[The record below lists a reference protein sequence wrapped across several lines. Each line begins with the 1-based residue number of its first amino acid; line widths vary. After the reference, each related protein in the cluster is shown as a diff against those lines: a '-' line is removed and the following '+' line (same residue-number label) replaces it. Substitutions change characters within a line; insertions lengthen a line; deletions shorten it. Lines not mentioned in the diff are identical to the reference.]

1 MKKSFESELKPEVRE
16 NMRKNLVYVAIFSIV
31 MLFAGLTSAY
41 VVSMGDSFW
50 VKTTLPTAFYISTLL
65 IIISSATFVL
75 AIKKATKKDKKG
87 LSLWISITFLLGVG
101 FAVFQFK
108 GYKELTQ
115 RGVHFSFNSILVNEG
130 RYGDYYTLKYKGE
143 HLLVDGNDYILN
155 GKKLTKEQK
164 TPLQEIG
171 KMFDHADG
179 TKGLGEV
186 QAYGINYEL
195 YYEGLPLKFENGNLV
210 KPDGEILGNHDLYR
224 LRRWAEHIRDGRGD
238 FFIAG
243 ELNKDFD
250 IYYKKE
256 KLEYHDRAIYY
267 EGKKL
272 KPYLLNKAMDSSDT
286 ASSYL
291 YIITF
296 LHLLHILGTLLF
308 MVKTLIYSYSGRYTS
323 GDPLGLRVTGIFWH
337 FLGLL
342 WLYLLLF
349 LLFIH

>member
-1 MKKSFESELKPEVRE
+1 MRKSFESELAPEVRE
-16 NMRKNLVYVAIFSIV
+16 SMKKNLVYIAIFSIV

-41 VVSMGDSFW
+41 IVSMGDSFW
-50 VKTTLPTAFYISTLL
+50 VKTTLPKAFYISTIL
-65 IIISSATFVL
+65 IAISSFTFVV
-75 AIKKATKKDKKG
+75 AIKKAKQKNRAA
-87 LSLWISITFLLGVG
+87 LSFWITLTFALGVG

-108 GYKELTQ
+108 GYDELTK
-115 RGVHFSFNSILVNEG
+115 RGVHFSFNAILVNEG
-130 RYGDYYTLKYKGE
+130 RYGDYYTVKYKGD
-143 HLLVDGNDYILN
+143 HLLVDGNSYILN
-155 GKKLTKEQK
+155 GKTLTADQKL
-164 TPLQEIG
+164 PIQEVG
-171 KMFDHADG
+171 KMFDQADMKNG
-179 TKGLGEV
+179 LSSVKG
-186 QAYGINYEL
+186 YGGSYEL
-195 YYEGLPLKFENGNLV
+195 YYEGLPLTFVNGSLV
-210 KPDGEILGNHDLYR
+210 KSDGEVLGNHDLYR

-238 FFIAG
+238 FYVAG

-250 IYYKKE
+250 IYFMNQ

-291 YIITF
+291 YIITG

-308 MVKTLIYSYSGRYTS
+308 MIRTLIRSYSGKYTE
-323 GDPLGLRVTGIFWH
+323 GDTLGLRVTGIFWH